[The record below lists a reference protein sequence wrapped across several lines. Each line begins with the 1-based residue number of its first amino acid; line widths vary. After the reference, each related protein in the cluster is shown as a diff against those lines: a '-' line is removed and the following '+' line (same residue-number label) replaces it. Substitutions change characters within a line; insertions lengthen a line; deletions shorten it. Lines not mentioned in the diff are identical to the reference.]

1 MDIVTRGVEAFVHQ
15 GACPTHAVVIDGH
28 GKPTF
33 LVPQCLPDDNVKSCF
48 SGLTAETANER
59 HAVAVVFL
67 AETWVS
73 GDNWD
78 GVTPVSQCADRRE
91 ALMATVEIGAEAVVF
106 LWPILRDDT
115 SVRLG
120 ECKQLDAE
128 LATGRFVG
136 LLRRQDPNEL
146 RRRGDAG
153 RLERLRRRPAS
164 RRPGQPPRDDRGCR
178 SGTRGRRPAV
188 VYRALGTERV
198 PSGQPRVRPA

>member
-1 MDIVTRGVEAFVHQ
+1 MHRGQRDEGAKNPSRRRPNRGENLYSFDVGALVMNIVTRGVEAFVHQ

-33 LVPQCLPDDNVKSCF
+33 LVPQCLPDDNVKSRF
-48 SGLTAETANER
+48 AGVIAETANELQ
-59 HAVAVVFL
+59 AVAVVFL

-106 LWPILRDDT
+106 LWPILRDGT
-115 SVRLG
+115 NVHLG

-128 LATGRFVG
+128 FTTGRFVG
-136 LLRRQDPNEL
+136 LLRQRDPRTN
-146 RRRGDAG
+146 
-153 RLERLRRRPAS
+153 
-164 RRPGQPPRDDRGCR
+164 
-178 SGTRGRRPAV
+178 
-188 VYRALGTERV
+188 
-198 PSGQPRVRPA
+198 

>member
-1 MDIVTRGVEAFVHQ
+1 MYHGKRNKGAKDRSRRRPNLEENSHSFDLRALVMDIVTRGVEAFVHQ

-48 SGLTAETANER
+48 AGVIAETANEV

-91 ALMATVEIGAEAVVF
+91 ALMATVEIGAEAGVF
-106 LWPILRDDT
+106 LWPILRDGT
-115 SVRLG
+115 NVHLG

-128 LATGRFVG
+128 FTPGRFVG
-136 LLRRQDPNEL
+136 LLRRWDPRTN
-146 RRRGDAG
+146 
-153 RLERLRRRPAS
+153 
-164 RRPGQPPRDDRGCR
+164 
-178 SGTRGRRPAV
+178 
-188 VYRALGTERV
+188 
-198 PSGQPRVRPA
+198 

>member
-1 MDIVTRGVEAFVHQ
+1 MYRGQRDEAAKDPSRRRPNRGENLYSFDVGVLVMDIVTRGVEAFVHQ

-48 SGLTAETANER
+48 AGLIAETANEL

-106 LWPILRDDT
+106 LWPILRDGT
-115 SVRLG
+115 NVHLG
-120 ECKQLDAE
+120 ECKQLSAE
-128 LATGRFVG
+128 FITGRFVG
-136 LLRRQDPNEL
+136 LLRLRDPRTN
-146 RRRGDAG
+146 
-153 RLERLRRRPAS
+153 
-164 RRPGQPPRDDRGCR
+164 
-178 SGTRGRRPAV
+178 
-188 VYRALGTERV
+188 
-198 PSGQPRVRPA
+198 